1 MVRYWYFIE
10 AADTAAL
17 ETAPVFIVKVGE
29 TRAAAAA
36 HATLCVRALDN
47 RLYYCI
53 HSEESTV
60 FYGKLMRQNPNR
72 EVYELRCE
80 ILLKILDGK
89 KELIQNVVH
98 VKNLSSIIRRNMC
111 SLRLGNS
118 LKSYYYVK

>member
-1 MVRYWYFIE
+1 MVRYWYFVE

-17 ETAPVFIVKVGE
+17 EIAPVYIVKVGE

-47 RLYYCI
+47 RFYYCI
-53 HSEESTV
+53 QGEGSTI

-89 KELIQNVVH
+89 KELIQNVAH
-98 VKNLSSIIRRNMC
+98 VKNLSPIIRRNIC
-111 SLRLGNS
+111 NLRLGNS

>member
-10 AADTAAL
+10 AADTAEL

-36 HATLCVRALDN
+36 HATICVRALDN
-47 RLYYCI
+47 RFYYCVQ
-53 HSEESTV
+53 SEESTI
-60 FYGKLMRQNPNR
+60 GRLMRQNPNR

-89 KELIQNVVH
+89 KELIQNVVY
-98 VKNLSSIIRRNMC
+98 VKNLSPIIRRNMC
-111 SLRLGNS
+111 NLRLGNS
-118 LKSYYYVK
+118 LKS

>member
-1 MVRYWYFIE
+1 MVRYWYFVE

-17 ETAPVFIVKVGE
+17 ETAHVYIVKVGE

-36 HATLCVRALDN
+36 HAALCVRAMDD
-47 RLYYCI
+47 RFYYCVQG
-53 HSEESTV
+53 EESTM

-89 KELIQNVVH
+89 KEFIQNVAN
-98 VKNLSSIIRRNMC
+98 VKNLSPIIRRNMC
-111 SLRLGNS
+111 NLRLGNS
-118 LKSYYYVK
+118 LKSYSYVK